1 MPAEKRLH
9 DRGLT
14 VRCYEIKTSTPAITT
29 AGKTPYEH
37 ATIRMNA
44 SEAVNVIV
52 SFVNLRP
59 NGGVNEVGNIPTT
72 TTSGSTAIV
81 INCSRKGYQ
90 RRTTIIAKLQRKRPY
105 AINTFG

>member
-1 MPAEKRLH
+1 MPAEKRLLES
-9 DRGLT
+9 RRT
-14 VRCYEIKTSTPAITT
+14 VRSDEIKASNPAITT

-72 TTSGSTAIV
+72 TTSGSTASV
-81 INCSRKGYQ
+81 INCSRKGCQ
-90 RRTTIIAKLQRKRPY
+90 RRSTIAANVQRQRP
-105 AINTFG
+105 AAVTAV